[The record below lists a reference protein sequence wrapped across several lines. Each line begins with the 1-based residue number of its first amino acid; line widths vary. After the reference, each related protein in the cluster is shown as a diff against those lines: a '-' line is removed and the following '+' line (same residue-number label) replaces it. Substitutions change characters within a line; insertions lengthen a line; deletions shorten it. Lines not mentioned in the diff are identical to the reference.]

1 MTPEELI
8 VALYETLTQHL
19 KLPEGYEW
27 APLAG
32 IGLVTVFG
40 LMLLLRGAKWAPG
53 LAAVTFIGIGGCA
66 GSFLSQ
72 AVGTP
77 FWPTVG
83 VVGVLGFVLGLV
95 MFRFWQAVLLATC
108 FMIAGLS
115 VYFVRALTPEV
126 QNWISA
132 TPQAG
137 LITLRDAGTVVGDN
151 QSTAWTE
158 FQSLWSHLDQNVS
171 SFSPTAWTLVL
182 STGLAGLIFGLLLP
196 GVSRALWAASLGTLF
211 FGIGITAALSRFAPS
226 ALDWLKANHEWAWG
240 IVGIVWLLS
249 LALNLVTGRHKKPE
263 KQAEETGRQA
273 KRKAAMA

>member
-8 VALYETLTQHL
+8 VALYQTLTQHL
-19 KLPEGYEW
+19 KLPAGFEW

-32 IGLVTVFG
+32 MGLVTAFG
-40 LMLLLRGAKWAPG
+40 LILLLRGARWAPA

-66 GSFLSQ
+66 GSFLSH
-72 AVGTP
+72 AIGTP
-77 FWPTVG
+77 FWPTVA

-95 MFRFWQAVLLATC
+95 MFRFWQAILLAAC

-115 VYFVRALTPEV
+115 VYFVHTLTPEV

-132 TPQAG
+132 TPQSG
-137 LITLRDAGTVVGDN
+137 LITLRDPGTVVGEH
-151 QSTAWTE
+151 QSTAWIE
-158 FQSLWSHLDQNVS
+158 FKSLWTHLEKNVPN
-171 SFSPTAWTLVL
+171 FSATAWTLVL

-226 ALDWLKANHEWAWG
+226 VLDWLKTNHDWAWG

-249 LALNLVTGRHKKPE
+249 LALNLVTGRRKTPE
-263 KQAEETGRQA
+263 KQADDTGAQP
-273 KRKAAMA
+273 KSKAAMA

>member
-19 KLPEGYEW
+19 KLPEGFEW

-32 IGLVTVFG
+32 IGVVTVFG
-40 LMLLLRGAKWAPG
+40 LILLLRGAKWAPG
-53 LAAVTFIGIGGCA
+53 LAAVTFIGIGACA

-72 AVGTP
+72 AIGTP

-95 MFRFWQAVLLATC
+95 MFRFWQAVLLAAC

-132 TPQAG
+132 TPQSG
-137 LITLRDAGTVVGDN
+137 LITLRDPGTVVGDS

-158 FQSLWSHLDQNVS
+158 LKSLWTHLDQNVPN
-171 SFSPTAWTLVL
+171 FSPTAWTLVL
-182 STGLAGLIFGLLLP
+182 ATGLAGLIFGLLLP

-211 FGIGITAALSRFAPS
+211 FGIGITAALARFAPS
-226 ALDWLKANHEWAWG
+226 VLDWLKTNHEWAWG
-240 IVGIVWLLS
+240 IVGIVWLFS
-249 LALNLVTGRHKKPE
+249 LALNLVTGRRKKPE
-263 KQAEETGRQA
+263 KQTDDTGKQT

>member
-27 APLAG
+27 APLAV

-53 LAAVTFIGIGGCA
+53 LAAVTFLGIGGCA

-72 AVGTP
+72 AIGTP

-95 MFRFWQAVLLATC
+95 MFRFWQAILLATC
-108 FMIAGLS
+108 FVIAGLS

-137 LITLRDAGTVVGDN
+137 LITLRDPGTVVGEN

-158 FQSLWSHLDQNVS
+158 FQSLWTHLDQNVPD
-171 SFSPTAWTLVL
+171 FSPTTWTLVL

-211 FGIGITAALSRFAPS
+211 FGIGVTAVLSRFAPS
-226 ALDWLKANHEWAWG
+226 ALDWLKAHHEWAWG

-263 KQAEETGRQA
+263 KQAEGMERQT